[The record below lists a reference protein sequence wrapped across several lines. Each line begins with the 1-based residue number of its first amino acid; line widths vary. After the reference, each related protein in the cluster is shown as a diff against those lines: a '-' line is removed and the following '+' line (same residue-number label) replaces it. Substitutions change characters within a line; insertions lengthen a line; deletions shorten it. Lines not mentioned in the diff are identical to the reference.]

1 MFSRDFEDQQGAE
14 VADEGTIVVER
25 DAPRPATILRVASDL
40 EARGGRILELFKE
53 VRSPRGQA
61 VIPIHVEHGG
71 QEFLVEVETRPWD
84 RETVERALQALAVVR
99 DAPELERVETGV
111 ELLSA
116 YPVPPGVASLFGS
129 SPAALLQADLVG
141 RTDVVPETAAET
153 FREAANRRW
162 HVELDYSPESLP
174 LAEELLL
181 ATLEGEGDEDA
192 PVVLDALV
200 EGLGFYL
207 GEVIRRSAAA
217 EGSWQ
222 APEGW
227 SDERAVLEFE
237 AFTLDPIGNARAFLQ
252 EGPEESIAFFARFAL
267 EEVEAAEGT
276 SSPVADS

>member
-1 MFSRDFEDQQGAE
+1 MFSRGFEDRPGGESAGE
-14 VADEGTIVVER
+14 ETIVVER

-116 YPVPPGVASLFGS
+116 YPVPPGVATLFGN
-129 SPAALLQADLVG
+129 SPAALLQSDLVG
-141 RTDVVPETAAET
+141 RTDEGPEAVAET
-153 FREAANRRW
+153 FREAASRRW
-162 HVELDYSPESLP
+162 SVELDYSPESLP

-181 ATLEGEGDEDA
+181 ATLEGEGEEDA
-192 PVVLDALV
+192 PVVLDSLV

-207 GEVIRRSAAA
+207 GEVIRRSARE

-222 APEGW
+222 GPDEW
-227 SDERAVLEFE
+227 SEERAVLEFE
-237 AFTLDPIGNARAFLQ
+237 SLTLDPLGNARAFLK
-252 EGPEESIAFFARFAL
+252 EGPEESVAFFARFAL
-267 EEVEAAEGT
+267 EEVGSASGVSGEVAE
-276 SSPVADS
+276 P